1 MKLKFKEPAPI
12 TDHSN
17 PLESM
22 MERFDEAA
30 KILGLDESTYNALK
44 SPRCH
49 FYCNKTSCS

>member
-30 KILGLDESTYNALK
+30 KILGLDESTYNAL
-44 SPRCH
+44 
-49 FYCNKTSCS
+49 

>member
-12 TDHSN
+12 VDHLN

-44 SPRCH
+44 SPE
-49 FYCNKTSCS
+49 KAVIVSLPVTG